1 MDAFIAG
8 IVFLAMGWLMAQ
20 GVRPI
25 RRVWYILGVIMAGI
39 AGVFLLMGLLAV
51 VDLWIHR
58 EEIIAREGFLAE
70 PIVLGAIAFFIFVI
84 FDGTMTI
91 YREVRSK
98 SFYNSRRIW
107 RKR

>member
-8 IVFLAMGWLMAQ
+8 IVFLAMGWFMAQ

-25 RRVWYILGVIMAGI
+25 RRVWYILGVIVAGI
-39 AGVFLLMGLLAV
+39 AGIFLLMGLLAV

-70 PIVLGAIAFFIFVI
+70 PIRWFSSSVLLAIFCSGAWTLYSGFRHR
-84 FDGTMTI
+84 GG
-91 YREVRSK
+91 
-98 SFYNSRRIW
+98 RR
-107 RKR
+107 KYEHG